1 MKPFSAFGA
10 LLAAGVASSAAV
22 QPAVDAGAVTVSH
35 QLNGRGVMVSSEE
48 FSSLYQFAKYA
59 GAAYCAPNAKIGDP
73 VFCKGEI
80 CPGRNA
86 TILATFAGRI
96 TDILGF
102 LAEDPDSQTLTVSIR
117 GSRTIQ
123 NFITDVIFR
132 AQAADREFCAG
143 CTVHAGFMYAHQEI
157 VARVRAAVADALD
170 EYPNHRVR
178 LTGHSLGGAV
188 ATLLGATLRRRGVAC
203 DIYTYGAPRVGNEA
217 FVRWVD
223 AQDNG
228 RLLRLTHY
236 NDLVPQLPPI
246 FLNYRHTSPEL
257 WLGSGPVNRNGYLPG
272 DVVEC
277 PGSANV
283 LCNAASWDTSIAAH
297 LHYLLPISYCGS
309 WKSMLDMTVENGTDE
324 LNSTDPALAERLG
337 MFAQLDK
344 DYAEA
349 LDEDGGIPEDDAF
362 VY

>member
-1 MKPFSAFGA
+1 MSSIQRQNRDPGLASQSGA
-10 LLAAGVASSAAV
+10 PQYEKWWYLPGDISEESRDILQDVSGYTIGDDGGV
-22 QPAVDAGAVTVSH
+22 
-35 QLNGRGVMVSSEE
+35 LVSSEE

-178 LTGHSLGGAV
+178 VTGHSLGGAV

-272 DVVEC
+272 DMVEC

-283 LCNAASWDTSIAAH
+283 LCNAARSVLFLS
-297 LHYLLPISYCGS
+297 LLLPRRGAYKS
-309 WKSMLDMTVENGTDE
+309 WPPPT
-324 LNSTDPALAERLG
+324 
-337 MFAQLDK
+337 
-344 DYAEA
+344 
-349 LDEDGGIPEDDAF
+349 
-362 VY
+362 